1 MLSTADEF
9 RRSWDDAPMNRPQIL
24 AVVLTVLLAALDG
37 FDVQSMALVAPVV
50 GKAWAIS
57 RTTLGLAL
65 ASSLFGMAVGSIG
78 LSPLADIFGRKP
90 VVLGSLVLMTVG
102 ALALSRALTGLGIGV
117 MVSLTNTLS
126 AEFSNSKR
134 RALSV
139 AVTTTGFGVGGI
151 GGGLLASIVL
161 RAHPWTW
168 VFFSGAAAGA
178 ALLLVVLIALPESPA
193 YLLGR
198 KSSMALERRNRV
210 LTKLGRPSV
219 AALPTVEERSN
230 LSLQSLR
237 TPELV
242 SLVFRFAI
250 PLMFLSMS
258 AYYLISW
265 LPQLI
270 TDAGFSPA
278 TASLASAASS
288 LVGIAAALLFGA
300 LGARFSPLRLASLA
314 MIGFGL
320 ALAFLGLIP
329 PVLALFVI
337 AAAASGFF
345 MQGGVASTYASM
357 AVTFPAAARVSCMG
371 IVLGLGRLSSG
382 VGPYAAGALFS
393 AGWTRTSISLLFAGV
408 AIAAGC
414 LLALGFRNRTGRPS
428 TSAPLPEP
436 SSLKVRT

>member
-1 MLSTADEF
+1 
-9 RRSWDDAPMNRPQIL
+9 MNRPQIL

-90 VVLGSLVLMTVG
+90 VVLGSLVLMTVGALASALSHQIG

-198 KSSMALERRNRV
+198 KSSMALERLNRV